1 MFLASIKK
9 ELRLFTRGFRLWGI
23 LIAIVGI
30 AVAYP
35 GMYKL
40 IEIMGE
46 MMKSISAEAGVEMD
60 EALNSITSMMDSL
73 AMLYGGSLSN
83 VGYFTGILAFTAE
96 GFLIMGLLLMATA
109 GGEQKK
115 RSIIMPNCAGL
126 TPAGYVVP
134 KFVLYPLA
142 VGALTFLGT
151 ILTAFTSQ
159 LMFGDAIP
167 VDTMIFSGSC
177 VAFYIV
183 FMISVYFLFGIA
195 TGRPGIGVVVMY
207 FSSTLLPT
215 ILNAFGI
222 NKYNPFSLQGMVM
235 TPAAEADMQDF
246 WLSIAVTVILTVICC
261 LLALVIT
268 TVRKIDNS
276 EGEANL

>member
-1 MFLASIKK
+1 MFLAGIKK
-9 ELRLFTRGFRLWGI
+9 ELKLFTRGFRFWGI
-23 LIAIVGI
+23 LIAIIGI
-30 AVAYP
+30 AIAYP

-40 IEIMGE
+40 MELMADMLE
-46 MMKSISAEAGVEMD
+46 NLSAEAGVEMD
-60 EALNSITSMMDSL
+60 AAVNSVNEMMNSL
-73 AMLYGGSLSN
+73 AMLYGGSLSY
-83 VGYFTGILAFTAE
+83 VGYYMGIISFTAE

-115 RSIIMPNCAGL
+115 RSVIMPNCAGL

-134 KFVLYPLA
+134 KFVLYP
-142 VGALTFLGT
+142 VIIGALAFLGT
-151 ILTAFTSQ
+151 ILTAFVSQ
-159 LMFGDAIP
+159 LMFGDPIAF
-167 VDTMIFSGSC
+167 DTMMFSGSC

-183 FMISVYFLFGIA
+183 FMVSVYFLFGIA

-207 FSSTLLPT
+207 FGASIFPT

-222 NKYNPFSLQGMVM
+222 NKYNPFSLQGMIM
-235 TPAAEADMQDF
+235 TSVADADMQNY
-246 WLSIAVTVILTVICC
+246 WLSVVITLVLAVICC
-261 LLALVIT
+261 LLSLVIT